1 MFGGKKKESKRT
13 SRSNNKYDI
22 PNPMDFGINPADDD
36 DDDDEA
42 LEAELRRLTSG
53 DGTTYE
59 RAQPKAPP
67 RKPKVNIEEIEK
79 MSDEEMSDDDGEDD
93 PAYLDELKGI
103 LGEEIDD
110 TEDKIENK
118 EEEKVTVNPDQA
130 TNENI
135 TIIEE
140 RITMY
145 KAAEN
150 KAKAD
155 NEISKARRFTR
166 GLKTLN
172 ELLKSV
178 KAGNTINVDDIPPVL
193 PHSALPKDPNQNEPE
208 NKALPVVDEPV
219 PTPEEPVVPV
229 EEPTPQKV
237 PVDEEKLELLKKR
250 QREYK
255 IAALKWKKAENV
267 EEALKYIKIS
277 KQFDTVINALLSG
290 EPIDLSDMPPPPS
303 LPMSTAENPINTEA
317 QEKQENETQ
326 EASELAPVTGSGIE
340 GALKERLEVYRR
352 AKTVAE
358 EENNTRKSRQY
369 GRICKQYED
378 AIKLFTR
385 GKTIP
390 IDELPIPPGFPP
402 IALEQSNPPAVSNSS
417 IVTPSV
423 PSRPAPQPPTD
434 TSNSQIIEPKK
445 LEEPKKPSAMTR
457 ADKQILLLQKRQ
469 AELKRAALTA
479 KKDGDIELAKEYLR
493 QAKGIDPLINAS
505 RSGLP
510 VDMTSIPIS
519 PNAKNQLLKSTD
531 KSSDDNFTIISAG
544 EVTPINEN
552 STDQEIYDN
561 LEATLIKHKKM
572 CLSTRDHTKALGDV
586 PGYNRWE
593 RLALGYTKDLDMLR
607 VQRREGLKPP
617 RHHYEVRTYSIVQ
630 SSTDVSDGDVEIS
643 IIRGIDYSKEADTYV
658 IYEFPYPSDNSPTD
672 RTSTIKASNNPE
684 YEATFTLNGIIDR
697 SSRPCQRAFK
707 RHALKCQ
714 VWSKGCSMNP
724 LLCCTHPSGFF
735 RSDSLLGTVTV
746 KLQPLETQCTLHD
759 SFPLMNG
766 RKPAGGKLEVKIR
779 LRDPITTKQIEK
791 MTDKWL
797 IIDN

>member
-1 MFGGKKKESKRT
+1 
-13 SRSNNKYDI
+13 
-22 PNPMDFGINPADDD
+22 
-36 DDDDEA
+36 
-42 LEAELRRLTSG
+42 
-53 DGTTYE
+53 
-59 RAQPKAPP
+59 
-67 RKPKVNIEEIEK
+67 
-79 MSDEEMSDDDGEDD
+79 MSDEEMSDDNGEDD

-118 EEEKVTVNPDQA
+118 EETIANPDQP

-135 TIIEE
+135 NIIEE

-155 NEISKARRFTR
+155 NEISKSKRFTR

-193 PHSALPKDPNQNEPE
+193 PRSALPKDPNQNEPE
-208 NKALPVVDEPV
+208 NEAPPVVDEPA
-219 PTPEEPVVPV
+219 PTSEEPTLPV

-237 PVDEEKLELLKKR
+237 PVDEEKLELLKNR

-303 LPMSTAENPINTEA
+303 LPISTADTPINTEP

-326 EASELAPVTGSGIE
+326 EASELAPVTGGGIE

-352 AKTVAE
+352 AKIVAE

-385 GKTIP
+385 GKAIP

-402 IALEQSNPPAVSNSS
+402 IALEQSNPPTASNSS
-417 IVTPSV
+417 TVTPSV

-434 TSNSQIIEPKK
+434 TSNSQVTEPKK
-445 LEEPKKPSAMTR
+445 LEEQPAVSKKPSGAMTR
-457 ADKQILLLQKRQ
+457 ADKQMLLLQKRQ

-519 PNAKNQLLKSTD
+519 PNAKNQLLNSTD
-531 KSSDDNFTIISAG
+531 KSPDDNFTIVST
-544 EVTPINEN
+544 EELTPINEN
-552 STDQEIYDN
+552 STDQEIYEN
-561 LEATLIKHKKM
+561 LEATLIKHKK
-572 CLSTRDHTKALGDV
+572 V
-586 PGYNRWE
+586 
-593 RLALGYTKDLDMLR
+593 
-607 VQRREGLKPP
+607 
-617 RHHYEVRTYSIVQ
+617 
-630 SSTDVSDGDVEIS
+630 
-643 IIRGIDYSKEADTYV
+643 
-658 IYEFPYPSDNSPTD
+658 
-672 RTSTIKASNNPE
+672 
-684 YEATFTLNGIIDR
+684 
-697 SSRPCQRAFK
+697 
-707 RHALKCQ
+707 
-714 VWSKGCSMNP
+714 
-724 LLCCTHPSGFF
+724 FF
-735 RSDSLLGTVTV
+735 FFS
-746 KLQPLETQCTLHD
+746 
-759 SFPLMNG
+759 
-766 RKPAGGKLEVKIR
+766 
-779 LRDPITTKQIEK
+779 
-791 MTDKWL
+791 L
-797 IIDN
+797 II

>member
-1 MFGGKKKESKRT
+1 MFGRKKETKRSSK
-13 SRSNNKYDI
+13 SNNKYDI
-22 PNPMDFGINPADDD
+22 PNPMDFGINPVDDD

-53 DGTTYE
+53 DDTYV
-59 RAQPKAPP
+59 RAQPKVT
-67 RKPKVNIEEIEK
+67 PKKTKIDIIQDIDK
-79 MSDEEMSDDDGEDD
+79 MSDEELSDDNGEDD

-103 LGEEIDD
+103 LGEENDHV
-110 TEDKIENK
+110 EDENK
-118 EEEKVTVNPDQA
+118 KDEVIVNPDQD
-130 TNENI
+130 TNGNI
-135 TIIEE
+135 SIIEE
-140 RITMY
+140 RIIMY

-155 NEISKARRFTR
+155 NEISKVKRFTR

-172 ELLKSV
+172 ELLKNV
-178 KAGNTINVDDIPPVL
+178 KSGNTINVDDIPPIL
-193 PHSALPKDPNQNEPE
+193 PRSALPKDPTESENEVPP
-208 NKALPVVDEPV
+208 PVDDPAP
-219 PTPEEPVVPV
+219 PTEEPIPPV
-229 EEPTPQKV
+229 AEPIPQKV
-237 PVDEEKLELLKKR
+237 PVDNEKLEQLKKR
-250 QREYK
+250 QQEYK
-255 IAALKWKKAENV
+255 VAALKWKKAGNI
-267 EEALKYIKIS
+267 EEALKCIKTS

-290 EPIDLSDMPPPPS
+290 EPIDLSDMPPSPS
-303 LPMSTAENPINTEA
+303 LPMSTAEPPVNTEVP
-317 QEKQENETQ
+317 EKQENETQ
-326 EASELAPVTGSGIE
+326 EATEELAPVTGSGIE

-352 AKTVAE
+352 AKTVAD

-385 GKTIP
+385 GKSIA
-390 IDELPIPPGFPP
+390 IDELPVPPGFPP
-402 IALEQSNPPAVSNSS
+402 ITIEQKNPSP
-417 IVTPSV
+417 VTNPTSVIPSV
-423 PSRPAPQPPTD
+423 PSRPAPQLPTE
-434 TSNSQIIEPKK
+434 NSQITESKK
-445 LEEPKKPSAMTR
+445 SEEQPSVPKKPTGAMTR

-519 PNAKNQLLKSTD
+519 PNAKNQLLTSTD
-531 KSSDDNFTIISAG
+531 TPTDDNYTIISS
-544 EVTPINEN
+544 EELLPINEN
-552 STDQEIYDN
+552 STDQDIYDN

-572 CLSTRDHTKALGDV
+572 CLATRDHTKALGDV

-617 RHHYEVRTYSIVQ
+617 RHHYEVKTYSIVQ
-630 SSTDVSDGDVEIS
+630 SSTDISDGDVEIS
-643 IIRGIDYSKEADTYV
+643 IIRGIDYPKEADTYV

-672 RTSTIKASNNPE
+672 RTSTIKTSNNPE
-684 YEATFTLNGIIDR
+684 YEAVFTLNGIIDR

-714 VWSKGCSMNP
+714 VWSKG
-724 LLCCTHPSGFF
+724 GFF

-766 RKPAGGKLEVKIR
+766 RKPAGGKLEIKIR